1 MAEKYRDINVW
12 EAVYQLSEFVSWED
26 IARSFLGWQGDY
38 EIREWLIGRVERDYE
53 LTFDKDGSITM
64 DSDEWDQP

>member
-1 MAEKYRDINVW
+1 MAEEYRDINVW
-12 EAVYQLSEFVSWED
+12 EAVYQLSDFVSWED
-26 IARSFLGWQGDY
+26 IARSFFGWQGDH
-38 EIREWLIGRVERDYE
+38 EMREWLIGRVERDYE